1 MVAERSHL
9 KFAQLALIP
18 GEIKKIL
25 ELVKRA
31 LAAFVLER
39 IPHDS
44 IVFEIRPY
52 VARPDSGS
60 DQEWLATLEASPSLL
75 PECRAEL
82 HALACHVLSR
92 ISCDSADM
100 LSKSIGDAQSQQFDG
115 VECINESIEKYIKT
129 NGGKSLQQ
137 MFSVSADLNS
147 SDPII
152 ISGHVA
158 EPEPREFESEDISG
172 TGKVDG
178 FRESR
183 NEVHLLPVLNHQ
195 IAGSSLTFRCS
206 DASCYRVLAEAHFN
220 QQQVR
225 YTART
230 APTSKGG
237 GVENELLA
245 VEIIHDEP
253 FELE

>member
-1 MVAERSHL
+1 MSGEKFQSENSGSVVLVVRFQGRRVVAERSHL
-9 KFAQLALIP
+9 KFDKLALIP

-60 DQEWLATLEASPSLL
+60 DREWLATLEASPSLL

-100 LSKSIGDAQSQQFDG
+100 LSRSIGDAQSQQFDEVG
-115 VECINESIEKYIKT
+115 CINESIEKYIKT

-137 MFSVSADLNS
+137 TFSVSADLNS

-152 ISGHVA
+152 ISGHDSV
-158 EPEPREFESEDISG
+158 
-172 TGKVDG
+172 VW
-178 FRESR
+178 
-183 NEVHLLPVLNHQ
+183 
-195 IAGSSLTFRCS
+195 
-206 DASCYRVLAEAHFN
+206 
-220 QQQVR
+220 
-225 YTART
+225 
-230 APTSKGG
+230 
-237 GVENELLA
+237 
-245 VEIIHDEP
+245 
-253 FELE
+253 